1 VITTT
6 PQKHT
11 MNNLAERGFDPRTS
25 GFFFFF
31 FFKKGEIP
39 TAFDRRWTTLY
50 NAPEQFTATGICIQ
64 MVDIYMYTRGYN
76 AGSRVYNVTQLHTHV
91 YTMSYSVTHV
101 IHAIQC

>member
-1 VITTT
+1 MVSIHG
-6 PQKHT
+6 P
-11 MNNLAERGFDPRTS
+11 L

-31 FFKKGEIP
+31 FLKKGEIP

-91 YTMSYSVTHV
+91 YTMSYSVTHA